1 MTVLNNLHPL
11 FFVQNQEASSEA
23 CASTSMADFSFEAV
37 DEPDEV
43 YEPAAVPESFSTEAV
58 HLDEEDLHFFEQD
71 GK

>member
-1 MTVLNNLHPL
+1 
-11 FFVQNQEASSEA
+11 
-23 CASTSMADFSFEAV
+23 MADFSFEAV

-43 YEPAAVPESFSTEAV
+43 DEPAAVQESFSTEAV